1 MVVMRRFRSPWL
13 LALPLMGAGS
23 LAAHAASYR
32 LAMPDAHDRLRALQ
46 ASGHSYF
53 DHLPLLIALI
63 AAPALIALGFAV
75 FGRARGAPRPLAA
88 WPFALLPP
96 LCFVLQEHLERLAH
110 SGTFPWTAG
119 LERTFV
125 IGLLLQGPFALTAFL
140 LARGL
145 LVGIYAAR
153 RAVTRRPPRPRRRPP
168 LRGFRRPQAC
178 LRRPVALALGHAE
191 RGPPAPI
198 RL

>member
-1 MVVMRRFRSPWL
+1 MVGMRPFRSPWL
-13 LALPLMGAGS
+13 LALPLMAAGS

-32 LAMPDAHDRLRALQ
+32 LAVPEAHDRVRVLQ

-53 DHLPLLIALI
+53 DHLSLLTALI
-63 AAPALIALGFAV
+63 AAPALIALGLAA
-75 FGRARGAPRPLAA
+75 FGGARPRPLAA

-96 LCFVLQEHLERLAH
+96 LCFALQEHLERFAY
-110 SGTFPWTAG
+110 SGTFSWTTA

-140 LARGL
+140 LARAL
-145 LVGIYAAR
+145 LVGIQAAR
-153 RAVTRRPPRPRRRPP
+153 RAVTRRPPRIRRRPP
-168 LRGFRRPQAC
+168 LRGFRRPLAC
-178 LRRPVALALGHAE
+178 LRRPVALALGHPD
-191 RGPPAPI
+191 RGPPSPI